1 MGQNRDPDQ
10 EPRKTSPRRTQRAQR
25 TQGKQDL
32 GRART
37 ETHTRNLE
45 SHHRRERRG
54 RRGRGAETGQNRD
67 PDQEPRKTSPQSAQR
82 TQGKQGKQDLGRAR
96 TETHTRN
103 LEGRHRGER
112 RGRGERRSILDH
124 GSTRPERVPRC
135 GCGPPGR
142 DSGPHSGRLGSLSAS
157 AISAVRSAC
166 CPQRCA
172 PGRGARARPWTGA
185 SLISFPQQD
194 TRNGGGSSR
203 VEREDGT
210 STT

>member
-25 TQGKQDL
+25 TQGKRRL
-32 GRART
+32 ERVRT
-37 ETHTRNLE
+37 ESQTRNLE
-45 SHHRRERRG
+45 RHHRRERRG
-54 RRGRGAETGQNRD
+54 
-67 PDQEPRKTSPQSAQR
+67 SR
-82 TQGKQGKQDLGRAR
+82 TWGWVR
-96 TETHTRN
+96 TEIQTRN

-124 GSTRPERVPRC
+124 GSTRPERVPRR